1 MGPGI
6 PVSPLLIHS
15 GSTPVPHVTFG
26 AKTFCRLAATC
37 AIIGS
42 SAVVIAASWTAA
54 GHPRS
59 ADRDL
64 NHGERAESTPLTL
77 RNPRVVVL
85 KSARTLHLFDG
96 ETLVRIYPIVL
107 GPDPVG
113 PKLRAADGRTPEGT
127 FRICTN
133 NADSPHHRF
142 LGIDYPSRHDADR
155 GLGEGLI
162 SQGEA
167 TAIHRAIEQGAC
179 PLWTTGLGGGIGL
192 HGMTGV
198 QGRTAGCIALADTHI
213 DELFNVLRI
222 ADEVEILP

>member
-1 MGPGI
+1 M
-6 PVSPLLIHS
+6 
-15 GSTPVPHVTFG
+15 
-26 AKTFCRLAATC
+26 
-37 AIIGS
+37 
-42 SAVVIAASWTAA
+42 IAASWTAA
-54 GHPRS
+54 RHPPS
-59 ADRDL
+59 ADGDL
-64 NHGERAESTPLTL
+64 THRERADSTPLTL
-77 RNPRVVVL
+77 RNPRIVVL
-85 KSARTLHLFDG
+85 KSARTLHLFDS
-96 ETLVRIYPIVL
+96 ETLVRIYPIVV

-113 PKLRAADGRTPEGT
+113 PKLRTADGRTPEGT
-127 FRICTN
+127 FRICTKN
-133 NADSPHHRF
+133 TASPHHRF

-155 GLGEGLI
+155 GLREGLI

-198 QGRTAGCIALADTHI
+198 ERQTAGCIALADEHI